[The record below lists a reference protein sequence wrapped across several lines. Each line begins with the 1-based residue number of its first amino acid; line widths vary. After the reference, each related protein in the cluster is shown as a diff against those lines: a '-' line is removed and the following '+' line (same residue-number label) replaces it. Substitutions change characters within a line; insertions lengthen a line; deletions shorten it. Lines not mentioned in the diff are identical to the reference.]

1 MKIIKVKDYA
11 EMSKEAAKLIVAA
24 VNSNPNIT
32 LGLAT
37 GGSPVGLYEN
47 MVKDHN
53 ENNTSYQHVTA
64 FNLDEYLGLPQEHDQ
79 TYYTFMQENLFK
91 HIDIDRNNVYIPNG
105 AADDVEAEVEN
116 YKQLLANNPID
127 LQLLGIGT
135 NGHIGFNEPGSSFEG
150 SVSVADLTKETI
162 EANARYFE
170 GNEELVPTQAISMG
184 IKDIMNAKAILLIAS
199 GVNKADAIYGLV
211 EGEVIEDMPA
221 SILQKHPNVTLVIDE
236 AAASK
241 LSK

>member
-1 MKIIKVKDYA
+1 MKIIRVKDYN
-11 EMSKEAAKLIVAA
+11 EMSEEAAKLIIAA
-24 VNSNPNIT
+24 VSSNPNMT

-53 ENNTSYQHVTA
+53 DNNTTYKNITA
-64 FNLDEYLGLPQEHDQ
+64 FNLDEYLGLPQDHDQ

-91 HIDIDRNNVYIPNG
+91 HIDIDKNNVYIPNG
-105 AADDVEAEVEN
+105 DADDVEAEVEN
-116 YKQLLANNPID
+116 YKQLLADNPID

-162 EANARYFE
+162 EANSRYFE
-170 GNEELVPTQAISMG
+170 GNEDLVPTKAISMG
-184 IKDIMNAKAILLIAS
+184 IKDIMAAKAILLIAS
-199 GVNKADAIYGLV
+199 GANKADAIYGLV
-211 EGEVIEDMPA
+211 EGDVSEDMPA

-241 LSK
+241 LSE